1 MSFPAFL
8 SMLKAIRQ
16 QQLFYILGLTPIVT
30 PKKPAFYEI
39 KMAAKTMPV
48 TTVAAWLQTEM
59 DSASD

>member
-39 KMAAKTMPV
+39 KMAAKTMQV
-48 TTVAAWLQTEM
+48 TTV
-59 DSASD
+59 SA